1 MRNRKILQPRNTK
14 VHTINSL
21 GIILVIFL
29 SSCSS
34 HSSKNGGVNDSLPSL
49 SGVYSDIF
57 NIGVAVSDHEMDNA
71 KYMKIVDGQFNS
83 VTAENVMKWEFI
95 HPNPGKYDFEAA
107 DSFVKYAE
115 ANNKQIIG
123 HVLVWHSQTP
133 EWVFKDASGNR
144 VSRDTLLKRMHD
156 HITTVVG
163 RYKGRVDCWDVVN
176 EAIDDNGGERKNIW
190 HDIIGIE
197 YVQKAFEYAQ
207 EADSEAVLI
216 YNDYSLPSP
225 VKRDAVIKLVNEI
238 KSKGAKVDVI
248 GMQGHYHLDYPILEE
263 LETAIKAFSAIGCK
277 VHFTELDINVLP
289 FPTEQIGADVAMNF
303 KYDKKYNPYPHA
315 LSDSMQT
322 VLANRYTDFF
332 EIFIRNKDVI
342 ERVTLWGVEDG
353 GSWLNYWPI
362 RGRTNYPLLFDR
374 EYQAK
379 PAYWALIELA
389 KKTKEE
395 EN

>member
-1 MRNRKILQPRNTK
+1 MRNTKILQHK
-14 VHTINSL
+14 VRITRTFIGL
-21 GIILVIFL
+21 EMMLLIFL
-29 SSCSS
+29 TSCSTR
-34 HSSKNGGVNDSLPSL
+34 SSKNAGDRDKLPSL
-49 SGVYSDIF
+49 SGTYSEIF
-57 NIGVAVSDHEMDNA
+57 KIGVAVSNHEMDNA
-71 KYMKIVDGQFNS
+71 EYMKIVGDQFNS

-95 HPNPGKYDFEAA
+95 HPNPGKYYFEAA

-133 EWVFKDASGNR
+133 KWVFEDTSGNR

-207 EADSEAVLI
+207 EADSQAILI
-216 YNDYSLPSP
+216 YNDYSLPTP
-225 VKRDAVIKLVNEI
+225 VKRDAVVKLISDIKL
-238 KSKGAKVDVI
+238 KGAKVDVI
-248 GMQGHYHLDYPILEE
+248 GMQGHYHLDYPDLAEMDS
-263 LETAIKAFSAIGCK
+263 AIKAFSAIGCK

-289 FPTEQIGADVAMNF
+289 FPTEQVGADVAMKF
-303 KYDKKYNPYPHA
+303 KYDKKYNPYPDT

-379 PAYWALIELA
+379 PAYWSLIDLA
-389 KKTKEE
+389 EKAEGKE
-395 EN
+395 N